1 MQGLWGRQHGR
12 LLNTH
17 LSSTHTLCA
26 NQAQQRAVLVTSSVC
41 KPTAC
46 KALPPPAHLL
56 EKRHLP
62 DPSRPFRP
70 PPPCTSILPQQ
81 PKPLLPLPALQI
93 PMAFL
98 FPLNGQNG
106 PNSSWLRKHFPSA
119 QLTTLQLCPLRQAPR
134 PPWTLGTAA
143 HGPTQPQV
151 STPLP
156 SHAKAHPDGRPPRE
170 PGDQP
175 RGRPLLTARDPPLAQ
190 GCSRHEGSSSTDT
203 SASTD
208 SALPRGAPERSRDS
222 PWAAVTKALFNKQ
235 A

>member
-46 KALPPPAHLL
+46 KALPPPPHLP

-62 DPSRPFRP
+62 DPSPPFRP

-119 QLTTLQLCPLRQAPR
+119 QLTTLQALPPPAGTTSTLDPRHGCPR
-134 PPWTLGTAA
+134 PHSAPGL
-143 HGPTQPQV
+143 
-151 STPLP
+151 
-156 SHAKAHPDGRPPRE
+156 HASSQPRE
-170 PGDQP
+170 GP
-175 RGRPLLTARDPPLAQ
+175 
-190 GCSRHEGSSSTDT
+190 S
-203 SASTD
+203 
-208 SALPRGAPERSRDS
+208 
-222 PWAAVTKALFNKQ
+222 
-235 A
+235 